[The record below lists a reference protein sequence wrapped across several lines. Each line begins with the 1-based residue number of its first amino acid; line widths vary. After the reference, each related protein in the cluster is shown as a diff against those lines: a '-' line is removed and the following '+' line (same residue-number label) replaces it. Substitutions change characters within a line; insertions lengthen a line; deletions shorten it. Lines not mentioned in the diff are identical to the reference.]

1 MTTIIYD
8 ISFGDFTDDNGALIL
23 DVGDY
28 IKTLA
33 ENGEDVEVKI
43 TETLETCKELG
54 NKGL

>member
-28 IKTLA
+28 IKILA

-43 TETLETCKELG
+43 TETLETCKESG